1 NRPELHYEN
10 GKLRSVIAKVPA
22 HPIVR
27 NERRRQISP
36 TRNRGSYHKKEEYKR
51 RPPVKERELNK
62 KKNPAVPRF
71 EELPQEES
79 EPPPQQAKIKRRGP
93 KEMIE
98 TPKGWGLM
106 EECLPGRGE
115 HRDCRLL
122 QLEALIGNCGG
133 AYLKIAPRSNSH
145 HYRTL
150 LQIFVVEWTFRSFH
164 GSAQSEK
171 ERVDAARDLMIRALE
186 KPDEALLAWE
196 EALPILKPLSKEA
209 CDWPLATLK
218 RLMELRKS
226 HCQLALRNL
235 TLEPNKAINVV
246 KEEEW
251 ARASTKE
258 GQSAAGLLA
267 QRLARVLTEMKAE
280 ELYGKEVKV
289 MHTPTLIIGDK
300 LGVDFGTR
308 MMKVFASGPHSPQ
321 QLATLVPNKIYVGN
335 EVNSVVVLMGR
346 DYIKEVNGPPE
357 EVKKSLREL
366 VRSLMGL
373 VKKIVIVAP
382 PLVQTKRIEF
392 ERVYSMMDE
401 VCKESSGVEFL
412 KPGFSK
418 YEGCPLLTTSA
429 GELTE
434 AGTEHLKEELIKKGV
449 EIEKR
454 EKKAFCPKKREVPQE
469 DNNKPGTSGSGRTRG
484 APRVFVNRGSFLAFL
499 VIWALATTIGVSA
512 TPPEID
518 TYWCRFGESQLWD
531 LSKKV
536 SCLDI
541 KAPEIKTAPL
551 AINIYE
557 KIESPLVFGAY
568 WCEIRRDITTY
579 YSNWLGDIFP
589 KHETEWSE
597 LEGEECLLMGRKK
610 KCPFGV
616 MIDSGAGGY
625 MTKNALEIKKPGFF
639 EKVLNTELQANV
651 SNCYVHNATI
661 LVGRETWEVTI
672 PGGVR
677 KGTCFLRNGSCPLI
691 NAMVTWEEMLP
702 VDRCKY
708 GLIKSNWAGEV
719 ELENRIWSTPTQDF
733 VLSWKAPKRIIDCG
747 IRALVVS
754 DQGLAITEV
763 QYTQL
768 MEIGTRNRRE
778 LISGAI
784 MAGADTAGS
793 FGAIRALN
801 RTLSAIAKEN
811 CLQKSRRMAELTRK
825 FAKNPEGAAFI
836 LLNRTVQARW
846 AAEGLLQTW
855 ECVPIPMGEIKFRK
869 SKLTDG
875 CFQFAPVNTTI
886 LGRPFTGFLDPVT
899 LVLSDTSPKGPCE
912 KFQIHYFRIPLQEGK
927 GGWKVFSVDQT
938 TGEAPTNVPKII
950 EWKSEGGMK
959 LPVLQATVFHQVLSS
974 PLSNF
979 IPADHGEEINRRL
992 MEKEVKVEEKL
1003 KENDQDQIGF
1013 PNFGLG
1019 EMEKKFKESMNHGTG
1034 CCLFDHQ
1041 NSPGHVAMATG
1052 DENNTKKQ
1060 AVNTRE
1066 RRRRRAKPTKQKTP

>member
-1 NRPELHYEN
+1 
-10 GKLRSVIAKVPA
+10 
-22 HPIVR
+22 
-27 NERRRQISP
+27 
-36 TRNRGSYHKKEEYKR
+36 
-51 RPPVKERELNK
+51 
-62 KKNPAVPRF
+62 
-71 EELPQEES
+71 
-79 EPPPQQAKIKRRGP
+79 
-93 KEMIE
+93 M
-98 TPKGWGLM
+98 GLL

-122 QLEALIGNCGG
+122 NLEALIGNCGG
-133 AYLKIAPRSNSH
+133 AYEKIAPRSNSH

-150 LQIFVVEWTFRSFH
+150 LQTFVVEWTFRSFH

-171 ERVDAARDLMIRALE
+171 ERVDAARDLMIRVLE
-186 KPDEALLAWE
+186 KPAEALLAWE
-196 EALPILKPLSKEA
+196 EALPILKPQSKEA
-209 CDWPLATLK
+209 NDWPLATLK
-218 RLMELRKS
+218 RLMEIRKS

-258 GQSAAGLLA
+258 GQSAAGLLS
-267 QRLARVLTEMKAE
+267 QRWARVLTEMKAE
-280 ELYGKEVKV
+280 EVYGKEVKV

-300 LGVDFGTR
+300 LGVDFGTQ
-308 MMKVFASGPHSPQ
+308 MMKLFASGPHSPH

-357 EVKKSLREL
+357 EVKKALREL
-366 VRSLMGL
+366 LRSLRGL

-382 PLVQTKRIEF
+382 PLVQTKKVEF
-392 ERVYSMMDE
+392 ERLYSMMSE
-401 VCKESSGVEFL
+401 VCKETSGVE
-412 KPGFSK
+412 
-418 YEGCPLLTTSA
+418 
-429 GELTE
+429 
-434 AGTEHLKEELIKKGV
+434 
-449 EIEKR
+449 

-484 APRVFVNRGSFLAFL
+484 APRVFVTRGSFLAFL
-499 VIWALATTIGVSA
+499 VVLALATTIGVSA
-512 TPPEID
+512 TPPEIEASGGTGVNWAGVFCLLATLFFIFQSNASSSVSAIWGCYGLIGVTQAMNLD
-518 TYWCRFGESQLWD
+518 AYWCRFGESQLWD

-541 KAPEIKTAPL
+541 KSPEIKTAPL

-589 KHETEWSE
+589 KHETEWWE

-625 MTKNALEIKKPGFF
+625 MTKNALEMKKPGFF
-639 EKVLNTELQANV
+639 ERVLNTELQANV

-661 LVGRETWEVTI
+661 LVDRETWEVTI

-677 KGTCFLRNGSCPLI
+677 KGSCFLKNGSCPLI
-691 NAMVTWEEMLP
+691 NSIVTWEEMLP
-702 VDRCKY
+702 VDRCKF

-719 ELENRIWSTPTQDF
+719 ELEHRIWSTPTQDF
-733 VLSWKAPKRIIDCG
+733 VLSWKEPKRIIDCG

-763 QYTQL
+763 QYKQL
-768 MEIGTRNRRE
+768 MEIGTRNRRG

-801 RTLSAIAKEN
+801 RTLAAIAKEN

-846 AAEGLLQTW
+846 AADGLLQTW
-855 ECVPIPMGEIKFRK
+855 ECVPIP
-869 SKLTDG
+869 
-875 CFQFAPVNTTI
+875 N
-886 LGRPFTGFLDPVT
+886 GRD
-899 LVLSDTSPKGPCE
+899 
-912 KFQIHYFRIPLQEGK
+912 
-927 GGWKVFSVDQT
+927 
-938 TGEAPTNVPKII
+938 
-950 EWKSEGGMK
+950 
-959 LPVLQATVFHQVLSS
+959 
-974 PLSNF
+974 
-979 IPADHGEEINRRL
+979 
-992 MEKEVKVEEKL
+992 
-1003 KENDQDQIGF
+1003 
-1013 PNFGLG
+1013 
-1019 EMEKKFKESMNHGTG
+1019 
-1034 CCLFDHQ
+1034 
-1041 NSPGHVAMATG
+1041 
-1052 DENNTKKQ
+1052 
-1060 AVNTRE
+1060 
-1066 RRRRRAKPTKQKTP
+1066 